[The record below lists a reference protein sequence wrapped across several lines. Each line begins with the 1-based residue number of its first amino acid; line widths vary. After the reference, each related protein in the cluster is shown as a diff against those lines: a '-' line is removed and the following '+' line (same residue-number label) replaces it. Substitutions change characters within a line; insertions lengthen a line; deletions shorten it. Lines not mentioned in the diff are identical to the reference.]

1 MPSVSAAVSPEDS
14 LGITGVE
21 STLRPADGASLI
33 SVDGASLVS
42 VDGASLVSI
51 EITSFDSVVAGR
63 PNALRVPSGM
73 LLEVVMEGGSSSR
86 GGSG

>member
-14 LGITGVE
+14 LGITGVV
-21 STLRPADGASLI
+21 STLRLA
-33 SVDGASLVS
+33 DGASLVS
-42 VDGASLVSI
+42 VNGASLVSV